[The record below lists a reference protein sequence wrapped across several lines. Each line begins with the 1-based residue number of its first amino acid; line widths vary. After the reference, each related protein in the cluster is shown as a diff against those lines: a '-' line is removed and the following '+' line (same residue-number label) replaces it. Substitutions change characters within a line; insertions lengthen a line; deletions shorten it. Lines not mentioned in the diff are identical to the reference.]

1 MSQKQVRTR
10 YAPSPTGSMHIGN
23 LRSALYEYLVAKSQG
38 GVFVLRIEDTDQK
51 RQVEGALQ
59 KIYDTLKLA
68 GIQHDEGPDV
78 GGNYGPYVQ
87 SERKHL
93 YLAYAKQLVE
103 SKHAYY
109 CFCDKERLD
118 SLRQS
123 QEHEGAKYD
132 RHCLGLSERE
142 IKENLDSGMPYVI
155 RQKMPTEGSVTYH
168 DAVFGEITVPS
179 SELEDQ
185 ILVKSDG
192 FPTYNFAN
200 VVDDHLMEIT
210 HVVRGSEYVSSTPKY
225 ILLYEAFGWDV
236 PVFIHLPLI
245 TKEGGRKMSKREG
258 DASFVDLIDMGYLP
272 EAIVN
277 YVALLGWSPRD
288 NQEIF
293 SLKELEEVFD
303 IKGISKSPSTFDFEK
318 LNWMNREYIRKMDLD
333 AFHAKAIEEY
343 KKASLTETTADLH
356 KVSQLLRERIEFF
369 TQIPENVDFLVKM
382 PDNYDLNMYNHKKMK
397 TSTENS
403 VEFLEASY
411 QSLAQLMDWNFQ
423 SIEKALMDTVETLG
437 VKNGQILWPVR
448 TAISGK
454 QMTPGGAFEIADI
467 LGKEETLSRLQISM
481 DRLKTFNENQ

>member
-1 MSQKQVRTR
+1 MDQKRVRTR

-23 LRSALYEYLVAKSQG
+23 LRSALYEYLVAKSQSG
-38 GVFVLRIEDTDQK
+38 DFILRIEDTDQK

-68 GIQHDEGPDV
+68 GIQHDEGPDI
-78 GGNYGPYVQ
+78 GGEYGPYIQ
-87 SERKHL
+87 SERKDL
-93 YLAYAKQLVE
+93 YLPYALQLIE
-103 SKHAYY
+103 KKHAYY

-123 QEHEGAKYD
+123 AGYDAVKYD
-132 RHCLGLSERE
+132 RHCLSLSKKE
-142 IKENLDSGMPYVI
+142 IQEKLDAGVPYVI
-155 RQKMPTEGSVTYH
+155 RQKMPVEGSISYE
-168 DAVFGEITVPS
+168 DAVFGEITVPC

-185 ILVKSDG
+185 ILIKSDG
-192 FPTYNFAN
+192 YPTYNFAN
-200 VVDDHLMEIT
+200 VIDDHLMEIT

-245 TKEGGRKMSKREG
+245 TKEGGKKMSKREG

-277 YVALLGWSPRD
+277 YVALLGWSPGD
-288 NQEIF
+288 NREIF
-293 SLKELEEVFD
+293 SLKELEEAFD

-318 LNWMNREYIRKMDLD
+318 LNWMNREYIRKMDFNS
-333 AFHAKAIEEY
+333 FHAQALSRY
-343 KKASLTETTADLH
+343 KEAGLTETAADII
-356 KVSQLLRERIEFF
+356 KVSRLLIERIENFS
-369 TQIPENVDFLVKM
+369 QIPETVDFLVKM
-382 PDNYDLNMYNHKKMK
+382 PDDYDLEMFNHKKMK
-397 TSTENS
+397 TTTENS
-403 VEFLEASY
+403 VGFLEESY
-411 QSLAQLMDWNFQ
+411 KALEQLEDWSFQ
-423 SIEKALMDTVETLG
+423 SIEQCLMDTVQRLG

-467 LGKEETLSRLQISM
+467 LGKEETLSRLRISM
-481 DRLKTFNENQ
+481 DRLKAYMK

>member
-1 MSQKQVRTR
+1 MSFKQVRTR

-38 GVFVLRIEDTDQK
+38 GVFILRIEDTDQK

-78 GGNYGPYVQ
+78 GGEYGPYVQ

-93 YLAYAKQLVE
+93 YLPYAKQLVE

-123 QEHEGAKYD
+123 QGYDAAKYD
-132 RHCLGLSERE
+132 RHCLSLSEEE
-142 IKENLDSGMPYVI
+142 IKEKLDSGIPYVI
-155 RQKMPTEGSVTYH
+155 RQKMPVEGSVTYH
-168 DAVFGEITVPS
+168 DAVFGDITVPC

-200 VVDDHLMEIT
+200 VIDDHLMAIT

-245 TKEGGRKMSKREG
+245 TKEGGKKMSKREG

-277 YVALLGWSPRD
+277 YVALLGWSPRE

-293 SLKELEEVFD
+293 SLKELEKAFD
-303 IKGISKSPSTFDFEK
+303 ISGISKSPSTFDFEK
-318 LNWMNREYIRKMDLD
+318 LNWMNREYIRKIDFD
-333 AFHAKAIEEY
+333 AFHAKAMVEY
-343 KKASLTETTADLH
+343 EKAGLTETTADLT
-356 KVSQLLRERIEFF
+356 KVSRLLKERIEYF

-382 PDNYDLNMYNHKKMK
+382 PDNYDLNMFNHKKMK
-397 TSTENS
+397 TNTENS
-403 VEFLEASY
+403 VAFLEASY
-411 QSLAQLMDWNFQ
+411 QSLEQLDNWDFL
-423 SIEKALMDTVETLG
+423 SIEKALMDTVEKLG
-437 VKNGQILWPVR
+437 VKNGQVLWPVR

-467 LGKEETLSRLQISM
+467 LGKAETLSRLRISM
-481 DRLKTFNENQ
+481 DRLMTFNENK